1 MEIGRWHSEPSANT
15 FSQQQSLRYWR
26 ELFENYL
33 HASQEVLVIVHDVPK
48 PKGMEDWLP
57 RGLAVRGMIAAS
69 KPWHIH
75 ELTLCPTHTTRN
87 TSQLAMHMVCLDGL
101 D

>member
-1 MEIGRWHSEPSANT
+1 MHTQSEAA
-15 FSQQQSLRYWR
+15 QQAAQQRSLRYWR

-48 PKGMEDWLP
+48 PKGMRDWLP
-57 RGLAVRGMIAAS
+57 RELAVRGKIAAS
-69 KPWHIH
+69 KPWHMH
-75 ELTLCPTHTTRN
+75 ELTLCPTHSTRN

-101 D
+101 H